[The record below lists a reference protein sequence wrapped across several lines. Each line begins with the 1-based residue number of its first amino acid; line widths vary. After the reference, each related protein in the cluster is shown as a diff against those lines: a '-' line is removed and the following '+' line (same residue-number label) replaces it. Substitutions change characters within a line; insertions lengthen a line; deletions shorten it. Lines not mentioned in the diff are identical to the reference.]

1 MKVIDVNRES
11 FQEVEVK
18 GHMALFTELR
28 VDKSTI
34 PEEVNCYELRHGDD
48 DSYPAALEQSVRV
61 NYFGAILMLDK
72 MELGK
77 EGWIE
82 LSCDDFGYT
91 GREMK
96 ISELL
101 TKECIPFMK
110 ASELI
115 AFVDKNNIPVQMSE
129 QEAEILLGYMDG
141 HGCMIGHSGKEV
153 MCMDICVREGEQTW
167 KPYSI
172 DDAVNDACN
181 CNYDMILQ
189 AQQALESSDKFDE
202 YEQVNARLKN
212 LQEDEK
218 VLDAMFDRTKY
229 GKEVEQLSKQLANE
243 FIRDMKS
250 KDGIDGAIQRMT
262 EAIKAGKDLL
272 PDVSPALKKDTGAR

>member
-141 HGCMIGHSGKEV
+141 HGCMIGYSGKEV